1 MAWFCLMCRLRNDWV
16 RSIVRSRWGH
26 ESGLFIT
33 KMVAVCLGSLV
44 AVSVQ
49 QVDAG
54 QLVSLPYS
62 NARAYQQSSQT
73 VWETVQEVVDAWD
86 VRPLAQN
93 GSSRV
98 LISEWKRFSDFS
110 GSPFLQS
117 VPTLSVGGAQT
128 VPVEFQL
135 HVFVSPFVEP
145 ARVHVATV
153 LRTELEQNQYV
164 HHGLAFPANE
174 FFRELEVRLGAT
186 GVTIPFDNSNARN
199 SCLSVSRGPSSPV
212 DLTPVR
218 GLADVEVYYP
228 AVPSDA
234 LVILQITIGF
244 DGSVVASRV
253 VSVNGVDDESELFAQ
268 AATNIVSLW
277 RYRPAERDSCPVSVV
292 ATVAMSFGRDE
303 SGPVFYSRT
312 LAERELI
319 SESESVTRM
328 YTVDDV
334 GLQNPRLLEEMTPQ
348 YTRAA
353 QGRQI
358 EGEVWVDAVVMP
370 DGTVGDIQISR
381 SLDMKFGLD
390 VEAVVAAKQ
399 WRFEPGTLDGVPV
412 AVQVGI
418 ALEFNLN

>member
-1 MAWFCLMCRLRNDWV
+1 M
-16 RSIVRSRWGH
+16 
-26 ESGLFIT
+26 
-33 KMVAVCLGSLV
+33 
-44 AVSVQ
+44 
-49 QVDAG
+49 
-54 QLVSLPYS
+54 
-62 NARAYQQSSQT
+62 
-73 VWETVQEVVDAWD
+73 VWETVQEVVDAWG
-86 VRPLAQN
+86 VRPLAQD
-93 GSSRV
+93 GSSRI

-186 GVTIPFDNSNARN
+186 GVTIPFDNSNVRN
-199 SCLSVSRGPSSPV
+199 SCLSVSRGPSLPV

-253 VSVNGVDDESELFAQ
+253 VSVNGVDDEAELFAQ

-277 RYRPAERDSCPVSVV
+277 RYQPAERDSCPVGVV

-319 SESESVTRM
+319 SGSESVTKT

-348 YTRAA
+348 YTHAA

-370 DGTVGDIQISR
+370 DGTVGDIKITR

-399 WRFEPGTLDGVPV
+399 WRFEPGTLNGVPV

>member
-1 MAWFCLMCRLRNDWV
+1 
-16 RSIVRSRWGH
+16 
-26 ESGLFIT
+26 
-33 KMVAVCLGSLV
+33 MVVVCLVSLV

-49 QVDAG
+49 QADAG

-62 NARAYQQSSQT
+62 NARGYRESSQM
-73 VWETVQEVVDAWD
+73 VWETVQEVVGAWGLRALVQD
-86 VRPLAQN
+86 
-93 GSSRV
+93 GSSGI
-98 LISEWKRFSDFS
+98 LISEWTRFSDFS

-117 VPTLSVGGAQT
+117 VPTLYADGVKT

-174 FFRELEVRLGAT
+174 FFRELEARLGVT
-186 GVTIPFDNSNARN
+186 GVTIPLDNSNARN
-199 SCLSVSRGPSSPV
+199 SCLSVSRGPSSLV
-212 DLTPVR
+212 DLTLVR
-218 GLADVEVYYP
+218 GLADVEVYHP
-228 AVPSDA
+228 AVQSEA

-253 VSVNGVDDESELFAQ
+253 VSVNGVDEESELFAQ

-277 RYRPAERDSCPVSVV
+277 RYRPAERNNCPVSVV
-292 ATVAMSFGRDE
+292 ATVAMSFGRDG
-303 SGPVFYSRT
+303 SRPLFYSRT
-312 LAERELI
+312 LAERELV
-319 SESESVTRM
+319 SGSESVMRT
-328 YTVDDV
+328 YTVDHV
-334 GLQNPRLLEEMTPQ
+334 GLRNPRLLEEMMPKFTP
-348 YTRAA
+348 AA

-370 DGTVGDIQISR
+370 DGTVGDIQITR

-390 VEAVVAAKQ
+390 VEALVAAKQ
-399 WRFEPGTLDGVPV
+399 WRFEPGTLDGEPV